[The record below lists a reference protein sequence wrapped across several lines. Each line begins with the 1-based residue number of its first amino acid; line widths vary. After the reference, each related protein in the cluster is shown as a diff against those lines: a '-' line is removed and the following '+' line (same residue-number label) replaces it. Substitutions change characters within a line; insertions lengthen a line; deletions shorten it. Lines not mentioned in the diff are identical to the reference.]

1 MQNTVLG
8 TPYGEYTIQNPERKQ
23 LTGRHRRS
31 HRTGRGLLQAL
42 LAIIIVGAGIAGA
55 VIFIKLKKPPQRKE
69 QSVQA
74 PLVEVVQLHSK
85 DIRMTVQGYGT
96 VSPKVQ
102 VDIIPEVAGKV
113 VYIHP
118 ELIVG
123 GLIRGNETIL
133 RIDPRDYELAV
144 RQAEAAVADASVQL
158 ETQQAEGEVARTEW
172 SQLHPDT
179 EPTSSLVL
187 REPQIRKAK
196 AMLDSS
202 EAQLATAK
210 LRLERTSLSLPFD
223 ALITTENVDLGQYV
237 VMGQSLAKAYG
248 TGSVEI
254 EVPLKDS
261 ELAWFDVFEN
271 SIFSNGDRDSAKGT
285 PAEVKVAFAG
295 AEHIW
300 KGSVVRT
307 TGQVDRTSRMIS
319 IVVEVPE
326 PFKVIEGRPPLLPG
340 IFAEV
345 LIQGNTL
352 DNAVA
357 VPRDAIRDGN
367 HVWLVNGNRLLIQP
381 LKIVRVDKNFAYVA
395 SDVLDKANV
404 VISSLDA
411 VVDEMVVRTEA
422 DVTRQDEQ
430 VKNNGDQP
438 DKPEGN

>member
-1 MQNTVLG
+1 MRENKRQNT
-8 TPYGEYTIQNPERKQ
+8 EYRIQNSERKQ
-23 LTGRHRRS
+23 RIGRYRKS
-31 HRTGRGLLQAL
+31 HRAGRGLLQAL
-42 LAIIIVGAGIAGA
+42 FAIVIVGAGVAGA

-69 QSVQA
+69 QGVQA
-74 PLVEVVQLHSK
+74 PLVEIEQLRSE

-123 GLIRGNETIL
+123 GLIRANQTIL

-144 RQAEAAVADASVQL
+144 RQAESAVADAGVQL
-158 ETQQAEGEVARTEW
+158 ETEQAEADVARMEW
-172 SQLHPDT
+172 NQLHPDT
-179 EPTSSLVL
+179 EPTSPLVL

-202 EAQLATAK
+202 EAQLAIAM

-271 SIFSNGDRDSAKGT
+271 SIFSNGAPDSVKGT
-285 PAEVKVAFAG
+285 PAEVRAAFAG
-295 AEHIW
+295 AEHTW
-300 KGSVVRT
+300 KGYVVRT

-340 IFAEV
+340 VFAEV

-357 VPRDAIRDGN
+357 VPRDAIREGN
-367 HVWLVNGNRLLIQP
+367 HVWLVNGNRLRIRP

-395 SDVLDKANV
+395 SDVLNDANV

-411 VVDEMVVRTEA
+411 VVDGMEVRTEA
-422 DVTRQDEQ
+422 DVTTQDEQ
-430 VKNNGDQP
+430 VKNNGDKP
-438 DKPEGN
+438 DKPEEN

>member
-1 MQNTVLG
+1 MRENRNQNT
-8 TPYGEYTIQNPERKQ
+8 EYRIQNSERKQ
-23 LTGRHRRS
+23 RIGRHGGYHRS
-31 HRTGRGLLQAL
+31 GRGLLQAL
-42 LAIIIVGAGIAGA
+42 LAIIIIGAGVAGA

-69 QSVQA
+69 QGVQA
-74 PLVEVVQLHSK
+74 PLVEVEQLRSE
-85 DIRMTVQGYGT
+85 DIQMTVQGYGT
-96 VSPKVQ
+96 VNPKVQ

-123 GLIRGNETIL
+123 GLIRGNQTIL

-144 RQAEAAVADASVQL
+144 RQAEAAVADTKVQL
-158 ETQQAEGEVARTEW
+158 ETEQAEAEVARTEW

-179 EPTSSLVL
+179 EPTSPLVL

-202 EAQLATAK
+202 EAQLASAK

-237 VMGQSLAKAYG
+237 VMGQSLARAYG
-248 TGSVEI
+248 TDTVEI

-271 SIFSNGDRDSAKGT
+271 SIFSNGDPDSAKGT
-285 PAEVKVAFAG
+285 PAEVRVAFAG
-295 AEHIW
+295 AEHTW
-300 KGSVVRT
+300 KGYVVRT

-319 IVVEVPE
+319 VVVEVLE
-326 PFKVIEGRPPLLPG
+326 PFKVIDGRPPLLPG
-340 IFAEV
+340 VFAEV

-352 DNAVA
+352 DNAIA

-367 HVWLVNGNRLLIQP
+367 QMWVVNGNRLRIRP

-395 SDVLDKANV
+395 SDVLDKAIV

-411 VVDEMVVRTEA
+411 VVDDMEVRTEA
-422 DVTRQDEQ
+422 DVTTQDEQ

-438 DKPEGN
+438 DKPEDN

>member
-1 MQNTVLG
+1 MQNTK
-8 TPYGEYTIQNPERKQ
+8 YRIQSLERKR
-23 LTGRHRRS
+23 GASEHRRFY
-31 HRTGRGLLQAL
+31 RTGRGLLQAL
-42 LAIIIVGAGIAGA
+42 FAIIIVGAGIAGA
-55 VIFIKLKKPPQRKE
+55 VIFIMLKKPPERKE
-69 QSVQA
+69 QGVQA
-74 PLVEVVQLHSK
+74 PLVEVEQLRVK
-85 DIRMTVQGYGT
+85 DIPMVVHGYGT
-96 VSPKVQ
+96 VNPKVE

-123 GLIRGNETIL
+123 GLIHANQAIL

-144 RQAEAAVADASVQL
+144 RQAEAAVADAGVQL
-158 ETQQAEGEVARTEW
+158 ETEQAEAEVARTEW

-179 EPTSSLVL
+179 EPTSPLVL

-237 VMGQSLAKAYG
+237 VMGQPLAKAYG

-271 SIFSNGDRDSAKGT
+271 SIFANGDKNSAKGT
-285 PAEVKVAFAG
+285 LADVRADFAG
-295 AEHIW
+295 AEHTW
-300 KGSVVRT
+300 KGYVVRT
-307 TGQVDRTSRMIS
+307 TGQVDKTSRMIS
-319 IVVEVPE
+319 IVIEVPD
-326 PFKVIEGRPPLLPG
+326 PFKVVDGRPPLLPG
-340 IFAEV
+340 VFAEV

-352 DNAVA
+352 RNAVA
-357 VPRDAIRDGN
+357 VPRDAIREGN
-367 HVWLVNGNRLLIQP
+367 QMWLVNGNRLRIRP
-381 LKIVRVDKNFAYVA
+381 LKIVRVDKNFAYVV

-411 VVDEMVVRTEA
+411 VVDGMEVRIEA
-422 DVTRQDEQ
+422 DVTTQNEQ
-430 VKNNGDQP
+430 VKINGDQP
-438 DKPEGN
+438 DKPEDN

>member
-1 MQNTVLG
+1 MRENKRQNT
-8 TPYGEYTIQNPERKQ
+8 EYRIQNSERKRRI
-23 LTGRHRRS
+23 GRYRKS
-31 HRTGRGLLQAL
+31 HRAGRGLLQAL
-42 LAIIIVGAGIAGA
+42 FAIVIVGAGVAGA

-69 QSVQA
+69 QGVQA
-74 PLVEVVQLHSK
+74 PLVEIEQLRSE

-123 GLIRGNETIL
+123 GLIRANQTIL

-144 RQAEAAVADASVQL
+144 RQAESAVADAGVQL
-158 ETQQAEGEVARTEW
+158 ETEQAEADVARMEW
-172 SQLHPDT
+172 NQLHPDT
-179 EPTSSLVL
+179 EPTSPLVL

-202 EAQLATAK
+202 EAQLAIAM

-271 SIFSNGDRDSAKGT
+271 SIFSNGAPDSVKGT
-285 PAEVKVAFAG
+285 PAEVRAAFAG
-295 AEHIW
+295 AEHTW
-300 KGSVVRT
+300 KGYVVRT

-340 IFAEV
+340 VFAEV

-357 VPRDAIRDGN
+357 VPRDAIREGN
-367 HVWLVNGNRLLIQP
+367 HVWLVNGNRLRIRP

-395 SDVLDKANV
+395 SDVLNDANV

-411 VVDEMVVRTEA
+411 VVDGMEVRTEA
-422 DVTRQDEQ
+422 DVTTQDEQ
-430 VKNNGDQP
+430 VKNNGDKP
-438 DKPEGN
+438 DKPEEN

>member
-1 MQNTVLG
+1 MRENRNQNT
-8 TPYGEYTIQNPERKQ
+8 EYRIQNSERKQ
-23 LTGRHRRS
+23 RIGRHGGYHRS
-31 HRTGRGLLQAL
+31 GRGLLQAL
-42 LAIIIVGAGIAGA
+42 LAIIIIGAGVAGA

-69 QSVQA
+69 QGVQA
-74 PLVEVVQLHSK
+74 PLVEVEQLRSE
-85 DIRMTVQGYGT
+85 DIQMTVQGYGT
-96 VSPKVQ
+96 VNPKVQ

-123 GLIRGNETIL
+123 GLIRGNQTIL

-144 RQAEAAVADASVQL
+144 RQAEAAVADTKVQL
-158 ETQQAEGEVARTEW
+158 ETEQAEAEVARTEW

-179 EPTSSLVL
+179 EPTSPLVL

-202 EAQLATAK
+202 EAQLASAK

-237 VMGQSLAKAYG
+237 VMGQSLARAYG
-248 TGSVEI
+248 TDTVEI

-271 SIFSNGDRDSAKGT
+271 SIFSNGDPDSAKGT
-285 PAEVKVAFAG
+285 PAEVRVAFAG
-295 AEHIW
+295 AEHTW
-300 KGSVVRT
+300 KGYVVRT

-319 IVVEVPE
+319 VVVEVLE
-326 PFKVIEGRPPLLPG
+326 PFKVIDGRPPLLPG
-340 IFAEV
+340 VFAEV

-352 DNAVA
+352 DNAIA

-367 HVWLVNGNRLLIQP
+367 QMWVVNGNRLRIRP
-381 LKIVRVDKNFAYVA
+381 LKIVRVDKNFAYVV
-395 SDVLDKANV
+395 SDILDKANV

-411 VVDEMVVRTEA
+411 VVDGMEVRTEA
-422 DVTRQDEQ
+422 DVTTQDEQ

-438 DKPEGN
+438 DKPEDN

>member
-1 MQNTVLG
+1 MRENKIQNT
-8 TPYGEYTIQNPERKQ
+8 EYRIQNSERKQ
-23 LTGRHRRS
+23 RIGRHGRS
-31 HRTGRGLLQAL
+31 HRAGRGLLQAL
-42 LAIIIVGAGIAGA
+42 LAIVIVGVGIAGA
-55 VIFIKLKKPPQRKE
+55 VIFIKLKKPPQRK
-69 QSVQA
+69 QQDVQA
-74 PLVEVVQLHSK
+74 PLVEVEQLRSE

-96 VSPKVQ
+96 VNPKVQ

-123 GLIRGNETIL
+123 GLIRANQTIL

-144 RQAEAAVADASVQL
+144 RQAEAAVADSSVQL
-158 ETQQAEGEVARTEW
+158 ETQQAEAEVARTEW

-179 EPTSSLVL
+179 EPTSPLVL

-202 EAQLATAK
+202 EAQLANAQ

-223 ALITTENVDLGQYV
+223 ALITTENVDISQYV

-261 ELAWFDVFEN
+261 ELKWFDVFEN
-271 SIFSNGDRDSAKGT
+271 SIFSNGTPDSAKGIQ
-285 PAEVKVAFAG
+285 AEVRAAFAG
-295 AEHIW
+295 AEHTW
-300 KGSVVRT
+300 KGYVVRT

-326 PFKVIEGRPPLLPG
+326 PFKVIDGRPPLLPG
-340 IFAEV
+340 VFAEV

-357 VPRDAIRDGN
+357 VPRDAIREGGQ
-367 HVWLVNGNRLLIQP
+367 VWLLNGNRLRIRP

-395 SDVLDKANV
+395 SDVLDKAIV

-411 VVDEMVVRTEA
+411 VVDDMEVRTEA
-422 DVTRQDEQ
+422 DVTTQDEQ

-438 DKPEGN
+438 DKPEDN